1 LSNFNAN
8 FIGKVRHTFREL
20 ESTQTFAQEWLTRSR
35 PGEGALVAAAYQT
48 SGKGLLKNRWESE
61 PGQNLLF
68 SFILYPNF
76 LPLKRSF
83 LLSQAL
89 ALGLREWVGE
99 RLDLPAQVKWPNDV
113 YVGDK
118 KVAGMLIQNALS
130 GHLIQSSIVG
140 IGVNVN
146 QQAFPPELP
155 NPASL
160 YTLSGQRFDLDAS
173 LDGICASLENWY
185 LRLKR
190 GDWAFI
196 EAEYMKFLFG
206 YGEWRAFARADGV
219 RFEGRIVEVAENGY
233 LRIETEGGVL
243 AFEVKEVQFLFI

>member
-1 LSNFNAN
+1 
-8 FIGKVRHTFREL
+8 L
-20 ESTQTFAQEWLTRSR
+20 ESTQTYAQEWLTRSR
-35 PGEGALVAAAYQT
+35 PDEGALVAAAYQT

-68 SFILYPNF
+68 SFILYPDF

-99 RLDLPAQVKWPNDV
+99 RLDAPVRVKWPNDV
-113 YVGDK
+113 YAGDK

-130 GHLIQSSIVG
+130 GQLIQSSIVG

-146 QQAFPPELP
+146 QQAFSPELP

-160 YTLSGQRFDLDAS
+160 FTLSGRSFDLDAS

-190 GDWAFI
+190 GEWERI
-196 EAEYMKFLFG
+196 EAEYMKFLYG
-206 YGEWRAFARADGV
+206 QGEWRAFARADGA
-219 RFEGRIVEVAENGY
+219 RFEGRIADVAENGY

-243 AFEVKEVQFLFI
+243 AFEVKEVQFLFT